1 MSTALLAA
9 VMQKISTPVGQHQ
22 AQRKKQIEDHKKDQ
36 QNKGKNE
43 VKGK

>member
-1 MSTALLAA
+1 MSTAMLSA

-22 AQRKKQIEDHKKDQ
+22 NQRKKQIEDHKKEQ
-36 QNKGKNE
+36 QNRGKNE